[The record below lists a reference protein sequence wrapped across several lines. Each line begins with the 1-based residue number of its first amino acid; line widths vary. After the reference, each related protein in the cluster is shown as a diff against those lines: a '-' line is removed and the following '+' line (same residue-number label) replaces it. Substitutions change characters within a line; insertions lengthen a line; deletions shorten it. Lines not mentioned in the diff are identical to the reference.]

1 MAVKDATGGSLTIA
15 IVACAIP
22 TAPSASVAQTVTCFV
37 PKVRNVTVVW
47 SLVLGA
53 PSHVAAPV

>member
-1 MAVKDATGGSLTIA
+1 MKDATGGSLTIA
-15 IVACAIP
+15 IVAYAIP

-47 SLVLGA
+47 SLALGV